1 MAQDPVCEM
10 EVQEDQDSEK
20 VSLDG
25 KTYYF
30 CSTLCKVLFEE
41 NPDKY
46 IQRINDNIDKKSES
60 A

>member
-10 EVQEDQDSEK
+10 EVQENHDSEK
-20 VSLDG
+20 VLLDG

-41 NPDKY
+41 NPEKY
-46 IQRINDNIDKKSES
+46 LQRINDKIDRKSES